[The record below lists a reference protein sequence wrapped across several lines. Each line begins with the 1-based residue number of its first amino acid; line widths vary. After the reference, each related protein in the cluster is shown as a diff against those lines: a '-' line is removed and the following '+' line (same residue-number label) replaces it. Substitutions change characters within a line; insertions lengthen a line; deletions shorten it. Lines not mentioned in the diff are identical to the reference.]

1 MRPNRSCCANA
12 APGAPPLAKPDCDVN
27 NRTVPDVL
35 APTLARSAQTLTALD
50 MKNICIALL
59 LFCALPAKADRAADL
74 DRIAKHY
81 HAIGQ
86 LDGSVLVADRGKVV
100 YHRAF
105 GLANREWQ
113 IPHTTDTS
121 FRIASL
127 TKQFT
132 ATLIM
137 QLAEQGK
144 LRLDDPIGKY
154 VPELKPEIGSR
165 VTLHHLLNHTS
176 GIVDYANFPG
186 FWTNRLGEKVPKA
199 DFLGIFNRPLE
210 FEPGSQGHYSS
221 SNYTL
226 LGWVIEKQ
234 TGKSYGDALDEM
246 ILRPTGLD
254 RTAYDAPDR
263 IIPRKA
269 SGYVR
274 VLGSHQ
280 PADPLWMPNVGAG
293 GGGASTTGDF
303 FKLDRALAGSALL
316 KPESKRLMFTPYV
329 KDDVWGDLGYG
340 YGWLIGTRTIAG
352 KPRLVHEHGG
362 NANGFRTLVTRY
374 PEEGKLV
381 VIFLN
386 EGNGNKGPEIYRMRS
401 DFTDALY
408 GKPVAKPKAALHDL
422 LAAEI
427 RRSGDQAGM
436 ARFDALLAQ
445 SGKPADGNGL
455 NRLAYQ
461 YASAGR
467 AATGIA
473 VLKRGIALFP
483 QDGNLYDSMGELYLI
498 SGDKGNAAAAYRRAL
513 ELDPSN
519 SNAKEMLDK
528 ALQ

>member
-1 MRPNRSCCANA
+1 MIKVLIAVVL
-12 APGAPPLAKPDCDVN
+12 LA
-27 NRTVPDVL
+27 T
-35 APTLARSAQTLTALD
+35 
-50 MKNICIALL
+50 
-59 LFCALPAKADRAADL
+59 LPAKADSAADI
-74 DRIAKHY
+74 DRLARRY
-81 HAIGQ
+81 HALGQ
-86 LDGSVLVADRGKVV
+86 LDGSVLVADHGKVI

-113 IPHTTDTS
+113 IPHTTDTA
-121 FRIASL
+121 FRVASL

-132 ATLIM
+132 ATLVM

-144 LRLDDPIGKY
+144 LRLDDPVGKY
-154 VPELKPEIGSR
+154 VPELSQEIGRR

-186 FWTNRLGEKVPKA
+186 FWANRLGEKVPKA
-199 DFLGIFNRPLE
+199 DFLAIMNRPLE

-234 TGKSYGDALDEM
+234 AGKTYSEALDSM
-246 ILRPTGLD
+246 ILRPAGMQ
-254 RTAYDAPDR
+254 RTAYDAPGR
-263 IIPRKA
+263 IIARKA

-274 VLGSHQ
+274 ALGEYR
-280 PADPLWMPNVGAG
+280 PADPLWIPNVGAG
-293 GGGASTTGDF
+293 GGVASTTGDF
-303 FKLDRALAGSALL
+303 FKLDRALAGNTLL
-316 KPESKRLMFTPYV
+316 KPESKRQMFTSYI

-340 YGWLIGTRTIAG
+340 YGWLVGTRTIAG

-374 PEEGKLV
+374 PEDGKLV

-386 EGNGNKGPEIYRMRS
+386 EGNGNKGPEIYRMRR

-408 GKPVAKPKAALHDL
+408 GQAVALPRPTLNEL

-427 RRSGDQAGM
+427 RRAGADAAL

-445 SGKPADGNGL
+445 SDKPENGDGL

-461 YASAGR
+461 YAEAGQ
-467 AATGIA
+467 ATTGISILQRA
-473 VLKRGIALFP
+473 SELFP
-483 QDGNLYDSMGELYLI
+483 QDGNLHDSMGELYLAL
-498 SGDKGNAAAAYRRAL
+498 GDNAKAIAAYRRAL
-513 ELDPSN
+513 ELDPGN
-519 SNAKEMLDK
+519 INAAAILKKL
-528 ALQ
+528 

>member
-1 MRPNRSCCANA
+1 M
-12 APGAPPLAKPDCDVN
+12 KPI
-27 NRTVPDVL
+27 L
-35 APTLARSAQTLTALD
+35 
-50 MKNICIALL
+50 IALA
-59 LFCALPAKADRAADL
+59 LFATLPAKADRATDL
-74 DRIAKHY
+74 DRLASRY
-81 HAIGQ
+81 HSLGQ
-86 LDGSVLVADRGKVV
+86 LDGAVLIADHGKVI

-105 GLANREWQ
+105 GLANREWK
-113 IPHTTDTS
+113 IPHSTDTA

-154 VPELKPEIGSR
+154 VPDLDASTGKR

-186 FWTNRLGEKVPKA
+186 FWANRLGEKVPRA
-199 DFLGIFNRPLE
+199 DFLAIMNRPLE

-226 LGWVIEKQ
+226 LGWVIEKL
-234 TGKSYGDALDEM
+234 TGKSYGEALDTM
-246 ILRPTGLD
+246 ILQPQGMQ

-263 IIPRKA
+263 IMPRKA

-274 VLGSHQ
+274 VLGNYR
-280 PADPLWMPNVGAG
+280 PADPLWIPNVGAG
-293 GGGASTTGDF
+293 GGVASTTGDF
-303 FKLDRALAGSALL
+303 FKLDRALAGNALL
-316 KPESKRLMFTPYV
+316 KPESKRLMFTAYI
-329 KDDVWGDLGYG
+329 KDDVRGDLGYG
-340 YGWLIGTRTIAG
+340 YGWLVGTRTIAG

-401 DFTDALY
+401 EFTETLY
-408 GKPVAKPKAALHDL
+408 GKKVPLPKPALHDL

-427 RRSGDQAGM
+427 RRDGDAK
-436 ARFDALLAQ
+436 ALANFDALLAR
-445 SGKPADGNGL
+445 SGKPENGDGL

-461 YASAGR
+461 YAEAGSPATGVSILRR
-467 AATGIA
+467 AA
-473 VLKRGIALFP
+473 ALFP
-483 QDGNLYDSMGELYLI
+483 QDGNLHDSMGELYLQL
-498 SGDKGNAAAAYRRAL
+498 GDKASASAAYRRAL
-513 ELDPSN
+513 ELDPAN
-519 SNAKEMLDK
+519 GNAKEMLIK
-528 ALQ
+528 IER

>member
-1 MRPNRSCCANA
+1 MRIFYI
-12 APGAPPLAKPDCDVN
+12 
-27 NRTVPDVL
+27 
-35 APTLARSAQTLTALD
+35 AL
-50 MKNICIALL
+50 ALL
-59 LFCALPAKADRAADL
+59 LAVPAKADRIADI
-74 DRIAKHY
+74 DRIAKQY
-81 HAIGQ
+81 HALGQ
-86 LDGSVLVADRGKVV
+86 LDGSVLVADHGKVI

-113 IPHTTDTS
+113 IAHTTDTA
-121 FRIASL
+121 FRVASL

-132 ATLIM
+132 ATLVM

-144 LRLDDPIGKY
+144 LKLDDPIGKY
-154 VPELKPEIGSR
+154 VPELKPEIGQH
-165 VTLHHLLNHTS
+165 VTLHQLLNHTS

-186 FWTNRLGEKVPKA
+186 FWANRLGEKVPKA
-199 DFLGIFNRPLE
+199 DFLAIMNRPLE

-234 TGKSYGDALDEM
+234 SGKTYSEALDSM
-246 ILRPTGLD
+246 ILRPLGMQ

-274 VLGSHQ
+274 TLGEYR
-280 PADPLWMPNVGAG
+280 PADPLWIPNIGAG
-293 GGGASTTGDF
+293 GGVASTTGDF
-303 FKLDRALAGSALL
+303 FKLDRALAGGTLL
-316 KPESKRLMFTPYV
+316 KPASKRLMFTPYI

-340 YGWLIGTRTIAG
+340 YGWLTGTRTIAG

-362 NANGFRTLVTRY
+362 NGNGFRTLVTRY

-401 DFTDALY
+401 DFTDAMY
-408 GKPVAKPKAALHDL
+408 GVPVAPPKPALQDL
-422 LAAEI
+422 LVNEI
-427 RRSGDQAGM
+427 RSVGDVAL
-436 ARFDALLAQ
+436 ARFDALMAR
-445 SGKPADGNGL
+445 SGKPESGDGL

-461 YASAGR
+461 YAEAGR
-467 AATGIA
+467 SATGIA
-473 VLKRGIALFP
+473 VLKRAIDLYP
-483 QDGNLYDSMGELYLI
+483 QDGNLYDSLGELYLMA
-498 SGDKGNAAAAYRRAL
+498 GDKINSATAYKRAI

-519 SNAKEMLDK
+519 TNAKEMLKK
-528 ALQ
+528 ATQD

>member
-1 MRPNRSCCANA
+1 
-12 APGAPPLAKPDCDVN
+12 
-27 NRTVPDVL
+27 
-35 APTLARSAQTLTALD
+35 
-50 MKNICIALL
+50 MKNIFIALV
-59 LFCALPAKADRAADL
+59 LFAVVPAKADRVADI
-74 DRIAKHY
+74 DRIAKQY
-81 HAIGQ
+81 HALGQ
-86 LDGSVLVADRGKVV
+86 LDGSVLIADHGKVI
-100 YHRAF
+100 YQRAF

-113 IPHTTDTS
+113 IPHTTDTA

-154 VPELKPEIGSR
+154 VPELSPETGKR
-165 VTLHHLLNHTS
+165 VTLHQLLNHTS

-186 FWTNRLGEKVPKA
+186 FWANRLGEKVPKA
-199 DFLGIFNRPLE
+199 DFLAIMNRPLE

-234 TGKSYGDALDEM
+234 TGKSYADALDSM
-246 ILRPTGLD
+246 ILRPLGMQ

-274 VLGSHQ
+274 ALGEYR
-280 PADPLWMPNVGAG
+280 PADPLWIPNIGAG
-293 GGGASTTGDF
+293 GGVASTTGDF
-303 FKLDRALAGSALL
+303 FKLDRALAGDTLL
-316 KPESKRLMFTPYV
+316 KPESKRQMFTPYI
-329 KDDVWGDLGYG
+329 KDDVWGDLSYG
-340 YGWLIGTRTIAG
+340 YGWLIGARTIAG

-362 NANGFRTLVTRY
+362 NGNGFRTLVTRY

-401 DFTDALY
+401 DFTDAMY
-408 GKPVAKPKAALHDL
+408 GKPVAQPKPALHDL
-422 LAAEI
+422 LADEI
-427 RRSGDQAGM
+427 RRLGDDAAL
-436 ARFDALLAQ
+436 ARFDALMAR
-445 SGKPADGNGL
+445 SGKPDSGDGL

-461 YASAGR
+461 YAEAGKG
-467 AATGIA
+467 ATGVAI
-473 VLKRGIALFP
+473 LKRAIVVFP
-483 QDGNLYDSMGELYLI
+483 QDGNLYDSLGELYLMA
-498 SGDKGNAAAAYRRAL
+498 GDKAGSASAYKRAI
-513 ELDPSN
+513 ELDPNN
-519 SNAKEMLDK
+519 SNAKEMLTK
-528 ALQ
+528 ALQQ

>member
-1 MRPNRSCCANA
+1 
-12 APGAPPLAKPDCDVN
+12 
-27 NRTVPDVL
+27 
-35 APTLARSAQTLTALD
+35 
-50 MKNICIALL
+50 MKNIFIALV
-59 LFCALPAKADRAADL
+59 LFAVLPAKADRAADI
-74 DRIAKHY
+74 DRIAKQY
-81 HAIGQ
+81 HALGQ
-86 LDGSVLVADRGKVV
+86 LDGSVLVADQGKVI

-113 IPHTTDTS
+113 IPHTTDTA

-154 VPELKPEIGSR
+154 VPELSPETGKR
-165 VTLHHLLNHTS
+165 VTLHQLLNHTS

-186 FWTNRLGEKVPKA
+186 FWANRLGEKVPKA
-199 DFLGIFNRPLE
+199 DFLAIMNRPLE

-234 TGKSYGDALDEM
+234 TGKSYAEALDSM
-246 ILRPTGLD
+246 ILRPLGMQ

-274 VLGSHQ
+274 ALGEYR
-280 PADPLWMPNVGAG
+280 PADPLWIPNIGAG
-293 GGGASTTGDF
+293 GGVASTTGDF
-303 FKLDRALAGSALL
+303 FKLDRALAGDTLL
-316 KPESKRLMFTPYV
+316 KPESKRQMFTPYI
-329 KDDVWGDLGYG
+329 KDDVWGDLSYG

-362 NANGFRTLVTRY
+362 NGNGFRTLVTRY

-381 VIFLN
+381 VILLN

-401 DFTDALY
+401 DFTDAMY
-408 GKPVAKPKAALHDL
+408 GKPVVPPKPALQDL
-422 LAAEI
+422 LTDEI
-427 RRSGDQAGM
+427 RRIGEDAAL
-436 ARFDALLAQ
+436 ARFDALQAR
-445 SGKPADGNGL
+445 SGKPESGDGL

-461 YASAGR
+461 YAEAGR
-467 AATGIA
+467 GATGIA
-473 VLKRGIALFP
+473 VLKRAIALFP
-483 QDGNLYDSMGELYLI
+483 QDGNLYDSLGELYLMA
-498 SGDKGNAAAAYRRAL
+498 GDKASSVTAYKRAI
-513 ELDPSN
+513 ELDPN
-519 SNAKEMLDK
+519 NTNAKEMLIK
-528 ALQ
+528 ALQQ